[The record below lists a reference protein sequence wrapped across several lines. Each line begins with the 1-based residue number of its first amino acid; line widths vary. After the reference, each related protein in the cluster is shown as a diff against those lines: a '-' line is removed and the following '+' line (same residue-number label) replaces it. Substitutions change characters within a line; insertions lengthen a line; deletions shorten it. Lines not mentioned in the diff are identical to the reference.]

1 MPHSE
6 PEFGCA
12 KFAVFM
18 EAWIPDQ
25 VRGDGGISFPQ
36 TSTMT
41 NQDPIHW
48 LERITAIDPARP
60 WLTDDLG
67 AETYGDLQQSV
78 LATAHRLIAHGVA
91 PGDRVA
97 AQIEKSRFGLHLY
110 LACLWMGA
118 VYLPLNTDYTPAELD
133 YFMGN
138 AEPKLFI
145 TDEGAPFTPQG
156 PKPLTLNIK
165 GEGSFFAVE
174 PVPYQPRTTFPP
186 ETLAAM
192 LYTSGTTGK
201 PKGAMLTRANLFS
214 SAETLAAAWHFT
226 AKDVLIHALPIFH
239 VHGLFVA
246 TNTILAAGASMD
258 FLAKFDPDAVI
269 NRFAT
274 STCLMGVPTFYTRL
288 LNDDRL
294 TRDIAAPMRLFISG
308 SAPLLA
314 ETHKAF
320 EARTGQMI
328 LERYGMTE
336 TMMNTSNP
344 YVGARI
350 AGTVGPPL
358 PGVSVRVAD
367 PETGKILSTHEI
379 GGLEVKGPNVFA
391 GYWRMPEKTAS
402 EFRADGFF
410 ITGDL
415 GKIDQ
420 DGYVHIIGRG
430 KDLIIS
436 GGLNIYPKEV
446 EEAIDALPGVEE
458 SAVVGVPHPDF
469 GEAVVAVVVG
479 STTPEAI
486 KNGISETLARFKQ
499 PKHIEIVGA
508 LPRNTMGKVQKSI
521 LKERH
526 ENLFN
531 GE

>member
-1 MPHSE
+1 
-6 PEFGCA
+6 
-12 KFAVFM
+12 
-18 EAWIPDQ
+18 
-25 VRGDGGISFPQ
+25 
-36 TSTMT
+36 MT

-48 LERITAIDPARP
+48 LERVTAVDPTRR
-60 WLTDDLG
+60 WLTDELG
-67 AETYGDLQQSV
+67 TETYGELEQAV
-78 LATAHRLIAHGVA
+78 IKTAHLLIAHGVA

-110 LACLWMGA
+110 LACLWIGA
-118 VYLPLNTDYTPAELD
+118 VYLPLNTGYIPSELD
-133 YFMGN
+133 YFMTN
-138 AEPKLFI
+138 AEPALFI
-145 TDEGAPFTPQG
+145 TDEEAPYAPAG
-156 PKPLTLNIK
+156 PKHLTLTVK
-165 GEGSFFAVE
+165 GEGSFFAVD
-174 PVPYQPRTTFPP
+174 PAPKQQRTSFPP

-214 SAETLAAAWHFT
+214 SAETLVAAWQFS

-258 FLAKFDPDAVI
+258 LLAKFDPDAVI
-269 NRFAT
+269 DRFAT

-288 LNDDRL
+288 LSHERL
-294 TRDIAAPMRLFISG
+294 TKDAAQPMRLFISG

-344 YVGARI
+344 YEGRRV
-350 AGTVGPPL
+350 AGTVGPAL

-367 PETGKILSTHEI
+367 PETGRMLPTDEI
-379 GGLEVKGPNVFA
+379 GGIEVKGPNVFA

-415 GKIDQ
+415 GKIDHE
-420 DGYVHIIGRG
+420 GYVHIIGRG

-469 GEAVVAVVVG
+469 GEAVVAIVVG
-479 STTPEAI
+479 TATPEAI
-486 KNGISETLARFKQ
+486 KAGIAATLARFKQ
-499 PKHIEIVGA
+499 PRIVEIVDA
-508 LPRNTMGKVQKSI
+508 LPRNTMGKVQKSV
-521 LKERH
+521 LREAR

-531 GE
+531 SE

>member
-1 MPHSE
+1 
-6 PEFGCA
+6 
-12 KFAVFM
+12 
-18 EAWIPDQ
+18 
-25 VRGDGGISFPQ
+25 
-36 TSTMT
+36 MT
-41 NQDPIHW
+41 NQDPIRW
-48 LERITAIDPARP
+48 LERVTAVDPNRR

-67 AETYGDLQQSV
+67 TETYSELERSV
-78 LATAHRLIAHGVA
+78 LSTAHCLIAHGVA

-118 VYLPLNTDYTPAELD
+118 VYLPLNTGYTRSELD
-133 YFMGN
+133 YFMAN
-138 AEPKLFI
+138 AEPALFI
-145 TDEGAPFTPQG
+145 TDDDAPYAPAG
-156 PKPLTLNIK
+156 PMHLTLTVK
-165 GEGSFFAVE
+165 GEGRFFAVE
-174 PVPYQPRTTFPP
+174 PAPNQQRTLFAP

-214 SAETLAAAWHFT
+214 SAETLVAAWHFT
-226 AKDVLIHALPIFH
+226 ADDVLIHALPIFH

-269 NRFAT
+269 DRFAT

-288 LNDDRL
+288 LSHQRL
-294 TRDIAAPMRLFISG
+294 TKDSAAPMRLFISG

-344 YVGARI
+344 YEGRRV
-350 AGTVGPPL
+350 AGTVGPAL

-367 PETGKILSTHEI
+367 PETGNLLATNEI
-379 GGLEVKGPNVFA
+379 GGIEVKGPNVFA
-391 GYWRMPEKTAS
+391 GYWLMPEKTAS

-415 GKIDQ
+415 GKIDEL
-420 DGYVHIIGRG
+420 GYVHIIGRG

-469 GEAVVAVVVG
+469 GEAVVAIVVG
-479 STTPEAI
+479 TATPEAI
-486 KNGISETLARFKQ
+486 KAGIAATLARFKQ
-499 PKHIEIVGA
+499 PRIVEIVDA
-508 LPRNTMGKVQKSI
+508 LPRNTMGKVQKSV
-521 LKERH
+521 LREAR

-531 GE
+531 SE